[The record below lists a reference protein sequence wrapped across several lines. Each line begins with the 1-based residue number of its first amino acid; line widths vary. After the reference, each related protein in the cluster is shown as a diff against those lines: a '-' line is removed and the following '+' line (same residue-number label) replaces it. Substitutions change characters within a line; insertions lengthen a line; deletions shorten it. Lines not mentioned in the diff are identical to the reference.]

1 MPYFVLL
8 GGVFIVSS
16 SSILIRLAQQEG
28 MPSITIA
35 AERLALAALILAP
48 VALGRTGGEVRRLYR
63 RDILLGVAA
72 GILLALHLVAWTS
85 SLGYTSVASS
95 TALVTTNPVW
105 VGLASWL
112 VLRERLSVGAIIG
125 IVVTLIG
132 SMLIIVSG
140 VLEDTSQAAYRN
152 PTLGNML
159 ALVGAWTV
167 SGYFLIGRGLRRRL
181 SVLAYIWLVYTS
193 AALTLACWMWV
204 SGGQWLGFS
213 PLAYLLV
220 LGLAVGPQ
228 LLGHTA
234 FNWALAHL
242 SATFVALAILGEP
255 VGSAL
260 WAWILFHESFTP
272 LQLVGFVLLLVGIYA
287 ASRYERAPDIPP
299 TKNADPALS
308 AHTQLEADNLED
320 WKGV

>member
-1 MPYFVLL
+1 V

-16 SSILIRLAQQEG
+16 SSILIRLAQHEG

-35 AERLALAALILAP
+35 AERLAMAALILAP
-48 VALGRTGGEVRRLYR
+48 VALGRTGGELRRLHW
-63 RDILLGVAA
+63 RDILLGVVA
-72 GILLALHLVAWTS
+72 GILLALHLVAWIS
-85 SLGYTSVASS
+85 SLQYTSVASS

-112 VLRERLSVGAIIG
+112 VLRERLSVGAVVG
-125 IVVTLIG
+125 IAVTLVG

-140 VLEDTSQAAYRN
+140 ILEDTSRAIYSN
-152 PTLGNML
+152 PTLGNLL
-159 ALVGAWTV
+159 ALGGAWTV
-167 SGYFLIGRGLRRRL
+167 SGYFMIGRGLRRRL

-193 AALTLACWMWV
+193 AALILALWMWV

-220 LGLAVGPQ
+220 LGLAIGPQ

-234 FNWALAHL
+234 FNWVLAHL

-260 WAWILFHESFTP
+260 WAWILFHEGFTP
-272 LQLVGFVLLLVGIYA
+272 LQLVGFVLLLIGIYA
-287 ASRYERAPDIPP
+287 ASRYERTPDIPP
-299 TKNADPALS
+299 TRNADPARS
-308 AHTQLEADNLED
+308 AHTHLEADNLED